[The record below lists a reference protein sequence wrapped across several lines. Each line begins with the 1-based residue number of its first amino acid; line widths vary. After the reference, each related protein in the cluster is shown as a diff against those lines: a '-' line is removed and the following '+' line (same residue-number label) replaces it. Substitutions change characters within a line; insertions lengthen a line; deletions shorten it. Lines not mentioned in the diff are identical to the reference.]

1 MMSEDKR
8 NELEE
13 QDVQTTEED
22 QVEVVETEELVE
34 TEEVAEAEEVEAA
47 TETATSTE
55 ANIIAGVSRSEFN
68 RLTAKNK
75 QFMMSVDKQLSS
87 QLHYEVQ
94 ERVYAEMVET
104 LIGGQASSQTARQ
117 IYGTPTETVQLI
129 LEQEFPDPSTQPIEK
144 SPDWQIAVDGG
155 LVLGSLFTFI
165 TGLSMMNAEEGA
177 ATAFMGLTTLIINY
191 LVAGVAMLITSKVM
205 PDLDAPKGE
214 RKLWRYFGVSILAM
228 FGWFLIVSMSAVLL
242 PSVLNPTFTPM
253 TYMIIAAI
261 TFGARFLFKR
271 HFKVQGGVF

>member
-1 MMSEDKR
+1 MSEDKK

-13 QDVQTTEED
+13 LDVQP
-22 QVEVVETEELVE
+22 
-34 TEEVAEAEEVEAA
+34 TEEVEKPETDEVENVEA
-47 TETATSTE
+47 TEP
-55 ANIIAGVSRSEFN
+55 IIEEEKVMAGVSRSQFE
-68 RLTAKNK
+68 RLTNKNK
-75 QFMMSVDKQLSS
+75 QFMVNVDKQLSS

-94 ERVYAEMVET
+94 ERVYAEMIET
-104 LIGGQASSQTARQ
+104 LINGQATSQTARQ
-117 IYGTPTETVQLI
+117 IYGTPTETVQVI
-129 LEQEFPDPSTQPIEK
+129 LEQEFPDPAKQPVEK

-177 ATAFMGLTTLIINY
+177 STAFMGLTTLIINY

-214 RKLWRYFGVSILAM
+214 RRLWRYFGVSILAM
-228 FGWFLIVSMSAVLL
+228 FGWFLIVSMSAVLI

-253 TYMIIAAI
+253 TYMIIAAV
-261 TFGARFLFKR
+261 TFGARYLFKR
-271 HFKVQGGVF
+271 HYNIQGGVF